1 MDKLNCMQAY
11 CAVVKEGGFSA
22 AARKL
27 GISKV
32 VVSRAVSALES
43 ELGIRLLHRTTRQ
56 MSTTAEGQAYYE
68 RCWPL
73 LEEFQLLDDAIK
85 FDHANAKGKLRL
97 AVPSEAFSQQYLT
110 PVWVKFAQAY
120 PDIELDIM
128 MTDRYIDIVE
138 EGYDA
143 AIRIGRLQDSSLIAK
158 KIADM
163 QLVLCASPDY
173 LKQHPTISH
182 PEQLSEHQ
190 LVVDSNFR
198 GGQSWSFSKDDEEV
212 SVRATG
218 KIRVNSTLA
227 VSSFIQSGFGIGTC
241 LSLLVADKIKS
252 GELVRLLPE
261 WTLMQGGVYIVY
273 SHRKHLS
280 NKVQVFSQF
289 LADHCFK

>member
-32 VVSRAVSALES
+32 MVSRAVSSLES

-68 RCWPL
+68 RCFPL
-73 LEEFQLLDDAIK
+73 LEEFQLLDEAIK
-85 FDHANAKGKLRL
+85 SDHAGAKGKLRL
-97 AVPSEAFSQQYLT
+97 AAPAEAFSQQYLT
-110 PVWVKFAQAY
+110 PVWVKFAQTY
-120 PDIELDIM
+120 PEIELDITM
-128 MTDRYIDIVE
+128 SDRYIDIVE

-143 AIRIGRLQDSSLIAK
+143 AIRIGKLQDSSLIAK
-158 KIADM
+158 KLADM
-163 QLVLCASPDY
+163 ELVLCASTEY
-173 LKQHPTISH
+173 LQQHPTIEH
-182 PEQLSEHQ
+182 PQQLLDHQ

-198 GGQSWSFSKDDEEV
+198 GGQSWPFTKEAEEI
-212 SVRATG
+212 SIRASG
-218 KIRVNSTLA
+218 KVRVNSTLA
-227 VSSFIQSGFGIGTC
+227 VASFIQAGLGIGLC
-241 LSLLVADKIKS
+241 LSFLVEDKIKS
-252 GELVRLLPE
+252 GELVRILPE
-261 WTLMQGGVYIVY
+261 WELMKGGIYILY

-289 LADHCFK
+289 LAENCFK